1 MKTDK
6 SYPLAFTIGVVR
18 VILMTRLKNY
28 ADKVECVSPD
38 YFVLTFS
45 EHEVQIK
52 LSEANAGTSL
62 IISSENDKTP
72 SPDEIYFELVN
83 CGLKMEREKA
93 AKAAEQVR
101 GQSGQMQSGSFSR
114 PRPEVYQCQNDC
126 YGRGS
131 SYIRKTNGFAIAGF
145 VLSFFFAL
153 LGLIFSIIG
162 YQKSKETDVGQGLS
176 IAGIVISV
184 ADLGIILFVFMLV
197 GCAVALS

>member
-52 LSEANAGTSL
+52 LSETNAGTSL

-93 AKAAEQVR
+93 ANRFAGNPVKCSRVVSADRGRKFINVKTTVTVAA
-101 GQSGQMQSGSFSR
+101 
-114 PRPEVYQCQNDC
+114 
-126 YGRGS
+126 
-131 SYIRKTNGFAIAGF
+131 A
-145 VLSFFFAL
+145 
-153 LGLIFSIIG
+153 
-162 YQKSKETDVGQGLS
+162 
-176 IAGIVISV
+176 VISV
-184 ADLGIILFVFMLV
+184 RLTVLP
-197 GCAVALS
+197 